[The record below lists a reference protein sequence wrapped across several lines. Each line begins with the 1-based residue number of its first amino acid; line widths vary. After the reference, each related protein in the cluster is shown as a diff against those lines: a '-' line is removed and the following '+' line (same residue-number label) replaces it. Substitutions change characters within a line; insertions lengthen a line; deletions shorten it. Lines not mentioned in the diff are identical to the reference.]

1 MTDER
6 EFYFKI
12 VVIGDSAVGKTSLIF
27 RYTTGTFNQEYIM
40 TLGTQISKFQATIE
54 GISTKLVFW
63 DLAGQATFEQ
73 LRKNFYNGTS
83 AAIIV
88 FSHEENEMGERS
100 LKNCLKWYQDVIKY
114 CGNIPIILFGNK
126 IDLID
131 IEKLSTDKDHPKSDQ
146 NIIKLAENLNMS
158 GYYKT
163 SALTGQGVAKAFVA
177 IISKLVRNNAEH
189 FQRC

>member
-12 VVIGDSAVGKTSLIF
+12 VVIGDSAVGKTSLIV
-27 RYTTGTFNQEYIM
+27 RYTKGFFNQEYIM
-40 TLGTQISKFQATIE
+40 TLGTQISKFQATVE
-54 GISTKLVFW
+54 GVTVKLVFW

-88 FSHEENEMGERS
+88 FSQEENELGNSS
-100 LKNCLKWYQDVIKY
+100 LNNCIKWYQDVVKY
-114 CGNIPIILFGNK
+114 CGMIPIMLLGNK

-131 IEKLSTDKDHPKSDQ
+131 SERLAKDDTLPKSDYNIEKL
-146 NIIKLAENLNMS
+146 ARNLKMR

-163 SALTGQGVAKAFVA
+163 SALTGQGVTRAFVA
-177 IISKLVRNNAEH
+177 LLTELVSKSK
-189 FQRC
+189 